1 MLLLT
6 MMLLSYYH
14 SAEMMWHK
22 FSYHGELFIVLFCM
36 VKTHAFCIFIDF
48 FVEIKNAGSIIL

>member
-1 MLLLT
+1 